1 MQVSSSVLHVPVIVM
16 MVVVMVVVGTV
27 AIILAMVINKVEIL
41 IDCSIVLDLV
51 AKVVID
57 VFHKV
62 GVPSSVDV
70 YQMEDTNMVRI
81 VTSLIST

>member
-1 MQVSSSVLHVPVIVM
+1 M